1 MANEMLT
8 KTFQITINFF
18 SSYIIIAQESVKINK
33 NYEKNG
39 ASMSAKVEISSS
51 IEITDTN
58 FPKVFNFWKV
68 ESLDNQY
75 FRPLSK
81 MSIISV
87 ELLKII

>member
-1 MANEMLT
+1 MSMNYLYVNNLF
-8 KTFQITINFF
+8 K
-18 SSYIIIAQESVKINK
+18 KIWV
-33 NYEKNG
+33 
-39 ASMSAKVEISSS
+39 M
-51 IEITDTN
+51 DR
-58 FPKVFNFWKV
+58 VFNFWKV